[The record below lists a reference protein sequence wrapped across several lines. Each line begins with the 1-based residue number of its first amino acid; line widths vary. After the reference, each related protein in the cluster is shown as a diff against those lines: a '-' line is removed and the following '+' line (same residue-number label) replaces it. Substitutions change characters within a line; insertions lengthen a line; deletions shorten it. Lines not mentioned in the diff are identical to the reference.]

1 MRTLGQTPCLH
12 HPRPA
17 TSCIDTD
24 GSAGKIR
31 GESKNQAQND
41 QKGLKT
47 KHKMT
52 RRMAP
57 CSVIEKYSSLV
68 DNGWVVVMLCATVP
82 RPQNPAAH
90 QENSF
95 VWVLIGRNEE
105 AASDNHL
112 MSRLCGHIWII
123 NRDLGPGHSG
133 ARTIF
138 ILVKTRWQIW
148 PGWGSA
154 RAHWPWWLSRS
165 YDHEPDYRGIN

>member
-1 MRTLGQTPCLH
+1 
-12 HPRPA
+12 
-17 TSCIDTD
+17 
-24 GSAGKIR
+24 
-31 GESKNQAQND
+31 
-41 QKGLKT
+41 
-47 KHKMT
+47 MT

-112 MSRLCGHIWII
+112 MSRLCGDIWII

-133 ARTIF
+133 GSNNIYLGEDSMTNMARLRKCPHTLAMEAITI
-138 ILVKTRWQIW
+138 IW
-148 PGWGSA
+148 SWAG
-154 RAHWPWWLSRS
+154 LSRYKLKQS
-165 YDHEPDYRGIN
+165 GWARGETSSHVGAWLAPPPRQLCIDI